1 MDLQNVPEAIPIA
14 CTLTPDGRH
23 CQADELLPALV
34 LSAQRWQ
41 WTEEGLRLWF
51 LPTSEHLTAIT
62 RTIDQERACCAFLY
76 FRLSI
81 PQAGAEFVF
90 EVTGP
95 KGTRDFLGQ
104 LGISRH
110 V

>member
-1 MDLQNVPEAIPIA
+1 MDVQDVTEAIRIA
-14 CTLTPDGRH
+14 CTLTSDERH
-23 CQADELLPALV
+23 CQADELLPGLV
-34 LSAQRWQ
+34 ASARRWE

-51 LPTSEHLTAIT
+51 LPTSEHLTNIT

-76 FRLSI
+76 FRLSV
-81 PQAGAEFVF
+81 PQAGAEFVL

-95 KGTRDFLGQ
+95 KGTRDFLEQ

-110 V
+110 A